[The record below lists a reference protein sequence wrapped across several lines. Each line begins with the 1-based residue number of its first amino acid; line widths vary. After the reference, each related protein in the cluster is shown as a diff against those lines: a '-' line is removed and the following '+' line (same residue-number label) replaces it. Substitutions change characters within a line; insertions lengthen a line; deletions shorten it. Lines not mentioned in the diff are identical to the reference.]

1 MRLLAAVA
9 AVLLAGCT
17 GEPPREPDPLAEL
30 PSVRLLVKAGGDPLA
45 VVAARVEAVA
55 HGLDAQTTLDHSAP
69 RASALVASP
78 ELAKIGWLVVDAGGV
93 PPDMLAAS
101 LRMQAGVT
109 AVEVD
114 ARARLIDP
122 VAGVE
127 AGPRVALD
135 PMVGS
140 QWVHAK
146 VGSAAAWD
154 AGLDGRGVTIAV
166 IDTGVDCSHPDLR
179 CRNGGRDFTG
189 GGSTADVVGH
199 GTHVAGTA
207 AAVGSNGRGGSGM
220 APRADV
226 LPVKVLDDSGTGDYS
241 WVAAGIVWASDQGA
255 RVLNLSLGGPV
266 PSAALRDALTYATSR
281 GALVACAAGNDGT
294 DRASYPNTYPG
305 CIGVAATRK
314 DGEVGTTWTNW
325 GVNADIA
332 IGGESIMSTCTG
344 GRYCQMSGTSMAAP
358 ALAGVLALAL
368 QGGVAPHSA
377 LDLVNRTGV
386 ALTGRLAGLRR
397 PDMAALAAAIRAAPS
412 ATPLPSATAT
422 RVPPTATRRPATSTP
437 TAGGPPAPTVFPGP
451 THLPPSA
458 LPWPC
463 AVVGVEAGAVTIRCP
478 YQAPPATP

>member
-1 MRLLAAVA
+1 MRLLAVA
-9 AVLLAGCT
+9 GAALLAGCT
-17 GEPPREPDPLAEL
+17 GGPPREPEPLAEL
-30 PSVRLLVKAGGDPLA
+30 PSIRLLVKAGGDGLE

-55 HGLDAQTTLDHSAP
+55 HGLDARTTLDHSGP
-69 RASALVASP
+69 RPSALVPSS
-78 ELAKIGWLVVDAGGV
+78 ELAKIGWLVVDAGGI

-101 LRMQAGVT
+101 LRAQAGVA

-114 ARARLIDP
+114 ARVRLIHP
-122 VAGVE
+122 VAGE
-127 AGPRVALD
+127 EPGPRVALD
-135 PMVGS
+135 PMVGA

-146 VGSAAAWD
+146 VGSPAAWD

-166 IDTGVDCSHPDLR
+166 LDTGVDCSHPDLR
-179 CRNGGRDFTG
+179 CKNGGRDFTG

-207 AAVGSNGRGGSGM
+207 AAIGGNGRGGSGM

-226 LPVKVLDDSGTGDYS
+226 LPVKVLDDSGSGDYS
-241 WVAAGIVWASDQGA
+241 WVAAGIVWATDQGA

-266 PSAALRDALTYATSR
+266 PSTALRDAIAYATSR

-325 GVNADIA
+325 GVNADVG

-344 GRYCQMSGTSMAAP
+344 GRYCQMSGTSMASP
-358 ALAGVLALAL
+358 AFAGVLALAL
-368 QGGVAPHSA
+368 QGGVAPSA
-377 LDLVNRTGV
+377 AVELINRTGV
-386 ALTGRLAGLRR
+386 ALIGRLAGLRR
-397 PDMAALAAAIRAAPS
+397 PDVAALAAAIRSAPS
-412 ATPLPSATAT
+412 ATPLPSATLT
-422 RVPPTATRRPATSTP
+422 RVPPTATRRPATSAP
-437 TAGGPPAPTVFPGP
+437 TAGGPPAPTVFPGA

-478 YQAPPATP
+478 YKAPSATP